1 MNRLGIVKGVVS
13 GGDGDR
19 LAAALHW
26 HDADPERIIA
36 AASVRGSEDVPLP
49 DLGVLRKAFA
59 ERRMRVLGEITAQ
72 YAGHSLSD
80 PLYDP
85 YLALAE
91 STTSRCRSTWGWAR
105 RENRTIHAAAGSAPA
120 SVTPPSSRNA
130 STVIP

>member
-13 GGDGDR
+13 GRDGDR

-85 YLALAE
+85 YLAAMAAYRQSSRPIRRLRGTSR
-91 STTSRCRSTWGWAR
+91 STTRTSTGR
-105 RENRTIHAAAGSAPA
+105 
-120 SVTPPSSRNA
+120 TPPP
-130 STVIP
+130 TVLC